1 VSTAGVEQPRR
12 AARRLDYRARARVGL
27 VARYAVL
34 VVWLLVCTLPVVVL
48 VMASLKDTALFQS
61 IPQIMSP
68 TGFSLENYERS
79 FRQGNY
85 LHFLRNS
92 MIISFSA
99 LFVVL
104 LVCTPMAYGITK
116 LASPRTRGALVFLVL
131 STRFLPYVVLALPLY
146 LFFARIGLSGT
157 LGAVILAHLAMQMP
171 FIVWLMLGF
180 FAGIP
185 REVEEAAVID
195 GCSPFGVFW
204 RICIPMV
211 LPGLNAAAILA
222 FIISYNEFLFAFFL
236 AGYDAQPLTVGIT
249 RFLGGADAGAQ
260 YGVIAAYGS
269 LIILPIILFALIVN
283 RYIVSGLTQG
293 AVKG

>member
-1 VSTAGVEQPRR
+1 MAICVM
-12 AARRLDYRARARVGL
+12 
-27 VARYAVL
+27 
-34 VVWLLVCTLPVVVL
+34 PVVVL

-61 IPQIMSP
+61 VPQILSFANF
-68 TGFSLENYERS
+68 TLENFERS

-92 MIISFSA
+92 LIISFSA

-104 LVCTPMAYGITK
+104 IVCTPMAYGITK
-116 LASPRTRGALVFLVL
+116 LASPRTRNLILFGVL
-131 STRFLPYVVLALPLY
+131 ATRFLPYVVLALPMY
-146 LFFARIGLSGT
+146 LFFARIGLQGT
-157 LGAVILAHLAMQMP
+157 IVGVVLAHLAMQMP

-185 REVEEAAVID
+185 NEVEEAAVID
-195 GCSPFGVFW
+195 GASPFGVFW
-204 RICIPMV
+204 RICLPMV
-211 LPGLNAAAILA
+211 LPGLNASAILA

-249 RFLGGADAGAQ
+249 RFAGGADVGAQ
-260 YGVIAAYGS
+260 YGVIAAYGT
-269 LIILPIILFALIVN
+269 LIILPIIVFALVVN

>member
-1 VSTAGVEQPRR
+1 MRQGAG
-12 AARRLDYRARARVGL
+12 LGL
-27 VARYAVL
+27 RYAVL
-34 VVWLLVCTLPVVVL
+34 IGWMAVCVLPVVIM
-48 VMASLKDTALFQS
+48 VMASLKDTALFQT
-61 IPQIMSP
+61 IPQVLSLQ
-68 TGFSLENYERS
+68 GFTLENFERS

-99 LFVVL
+99 LIVVL
-104 LVCTPMAYGITK
+104 VVCTPMAYGITK
-116 LASPRTRGALVFLVL
+116 LTSARSRNALVFAVL
-131 STRFLPYVVLALPLY
+131 STRFLPYVVLALPMY
-146 LFFARIGLSGT
+146 LFFTRIGLTGT
-157 LGAVILAHLAMQMP
+157 IVGVVLAHLAMQMP

-185 REVEEAAVID
+185 TEVEEAAVID
-195 GCSPFGVFW
+195 GASPFGVFW
-204 RICIPMV
+204 RICLPMV

-236 AGYDAQPLTVGIT
+236 AGYQAQPLTVGIT
-249 RFLGGADAGAQ
+249 RFVGGADVGAQ
-260 YGVIAAYGS
+260 YGVVAAYGT
-269 LIILPIILFALIVN
+269 LIILPIIVFALIVN

>member
-1 VSTAGVEQPRR
+1 MAAIR
-12 AARRLDYRARARVGL
+12 ATSVTERGGL
-27 VARYAVL
+27 AVRYL
-34 VVWLLVCTLPVVVL
+34 FLFGWLLICVAPVVVM
-48 VMASLKDTALFQS
+48 VMGSLKDSSLFQS
-61 IPQIMSP
+61 IPQLFSWD
-68 TGFSLENYERS
+68 GFTWANYERS

-85 LHFLRNS
+85 AHFLRNS

-104 LVCTPMAYGITK
+104 VVCTPMAYGITK
-116 LASPRTRGALVFLVL
+116 LVSPRARNAIVFSVL
-131 STRFLPYVVLALPLY
+131 ATRFLPYVVLALPMY
-146 LFFARIGLSGT
+146 LFFARVGLTGT
-157 LGAVILAHLAMQMP
+157 LVGVVLAHLAMQMP

-185 REVEEAAVID
+185 PEVEEAAVID
-195 GCSPFGVFW
+195 GASPFGVFW
-204 RICIPMV
+204 RICLPMV

-236 AGYDAQPLTVGIT
+236 AGYEAQPLTVGIT
-249 RFLGGADAGAQ
+249 RFVGGTDVGAQ
-260 YGVIAAYGS
+260 YGVVAAYGT
-269 LIILPIILFALIVN
+269 LIILPIIVFALIVN

>member
-1 VSTAGVEQPRR
+1 VLAGRWQENG
-12 AARRLDYRARARVGL
+12 GL
-27 VARYAVL
+27 AVRYAFL
-34 VVWLLVCTLPVVVL
+34 VFWLLVSVLPVVVL

-61 IPQIMSP
+61 IPEVLSFR
-68 TGFSLENYERS
+68 GFTLDNYERS

-85 LHFLRNS
+85 LFFLRNS

-99 LFVVL
+99 LVVVL
-104 LVCTPMAYGITK
+104 VTCVPMAYGITK
-116 LASPRTRGALVFLVL
+116 LVSDRSRGTLVFMVL
-131 STRFLPYVVLALPLY
+131 STRFLPYVVLALPMY

-157 LGAVILAHLAMQMP
+157 LIGVILAHLAMQMP

-195 GCSPFGVFW
+195 GCTPFQVFW
-204 RICIPMV
+204 KVCIPMV
-211 LPGLNAAAILA
+211 LPGLNASAILA

-249 RFLGGADAGAQ
+249 RFIGGADVGAQ
-260 YGVIAAYGS
+260 YGVVAAYGS
-269 LIILPIILFALIVN
+269 LIILPIIVFALIVN

>member
-1 VSTAGVEQPRR
+1 VRALLVGTDRR
-12 AARRLDYRARARVGL
+12 GGGPGGL
-27 VARYAVL
+27 ALRYLFL
-34 VVWLLVCTLPVVVL
+34 VFWLLVCVMPVLVL

-61 IPQIMSP
+61 IPEVLSL
-68 TGFSLENYERS
+68 TGFTMENYERS

-99 LFVVL
+99 LTVVL
-104 LVCTPMAYGITK
+104 MVCTPMAYGITK
-116 LASPRTRGALVFLVL
+116 LVSARSRGLLVFLVL

-146 LFFARIGLSGT
+146 LFFARIGLTGT
-157 LGAVILAHLAMQMP
+157 LVGVILAHLAMQMP

-185 REVEEAAVID
+185 GEVEEAAVID

-204 RICIPMV
+204 RIALPMA

-249 RFLGGADAGAQ
+249 RFVGGADVGAQ

-269 LIILPIILFALIVN
+269 LIILPIILFALLVN

>member
-1 VSTAGVEQPRR
+1 MHSAG
-12 AARRLDYRARARVGL
+12 ARRFRQGAGL
-27 VARYAVL
+27 GLRYAVL
-34 VVWLLVCTLPVVVL
+34 IGWTAVCVLPVL
-48 VMASLKDTALFQS
+48 IMVMASLKDTALFQT
-61 IPQIMSP
+61 IPQVLSLQ
-68 TGFSLENYERS
+68 GFTLENFERS

-104 LVCTPMAYGITK
+104 VVCTPMAYGITK
-116 LASPRTRGALVFLVL
+116 LTSPRARNALVFAVL
-131 STRFLPYVVLALPLY
+131 STRFLPYVVLALPMY
-146 LFFARIGLSGT
+146 LFFARIGLTGT
-157 LGAVILAHLAMQMP
+157 IVGVVLAHLAMQMP

-185 REVEEAAVID
+185 TEVEEAAVID
-195 GCSPFGVFW
+195 GASPFGVFW
-204 RICIPMV
+204 RICLPMV

-236 AGYDAQPLTVGIT
+236 AGYEAQPLTVGIT
-249 RFLGGADAGAQ
+249 RFVGGADVGAQ
-260 YGVIAAYGS
+260 YGVVAAYGT
-269 LIILPIILFALIVN
+269 LIILPIIIFALIVN

>member
-1 VSTAGVEQPRR
+1 MTARFLSHR
-12 AARRLDYRARARVGL
+12 NRKALLLAL
-27 VARYAVL
+27 RYAVL
-34 VVWLLVCTLPVVVL
+34 TLWLLICIVPVL
-48 VMASLKDTALFQS
+48 LLFLASIKDTSIFQS
-61 IPQIMSP
+61 IPELVAP
-68 TGFSLENYERS
+68 VGYTLANYEDA

-99 LFVVL
+99 LAIVL
-104 LVCTPMAYGITK
+104 IVCTPMAYGLTK
-116 LASPRTRGALVFLVL
+116 LASRRMRGAIIFFVL

-146 LFFARIGLSGT
+146 LLFLRIGLSGT
-157 LGAVILAHLAMQMP
+157 LYGVILAHLAMQIP

-180 FAGIP
+180 FSGVP

-195 GCSPFGVFW
+195 GCSPFQVFW
-204 RICIPMV
+204 LINIPMV

-236 AGYDAQPLTVGIT
+236 SGYDAQPLTVGIT
-249 RFLGGADAGAQ
+249 RFLGGAETGAQ
-260 YGVIAAYGS
+260 YGAIAAYGS
-269 LIILPIILFALIVN
+269 LVIVPIVIFSLVVN

>member
-1 VSTAGVEQPRR
+1 MTASF
-12 AARRLDYRARARVGL
+12 LSHRARKGWLLAL
-27 VARYAVL
+27 RYAVL
-34 VVWLLVCTLPVVVL
+34 TLWLLICIVPVAL
-48 VMASLKDTALFQS
+48 LFLASIKDTSIFQS
-61 IPQIMSP
+61 IPELVAPGSY
-68 TGFSLENYERS
+68 TLANYEDA

-99 LFVVL
+99 LAIVL
-104 LVCTPMAYGITK
+104 VVCTPMAYGLTK
-116 LASPRTRGALVFLVL
+116 LASQRMRGAIIFFVL

-146 LFFARIGLSGT
+146 LLFLRIGLSGT
-157 LGAVILAHLAMQMP
+157 LIGVILAHLAMQIP

-180 FAGIP
+180 FSSVP

-195 GCSPFGVFW
+195 GCSPFQVFW
-204 RICIPMV
+204 RINIPMV

-236 AGYDAQPLTVGIT
+236 SGYDAQPLTVGIT
-249 RFLGGADAGAQ
+249 RFLGGAETGAQ
-260 YGVIAAYGS
+260 YGAIAAYGS
-269 LIILPIILFALIVN
+269 LVIVPIVIFSLVVN

>member
-1 VSTAGVEQPRR
+1 MAGRWGERS
-12 AARRLDYRARARVGL
+12 GL
-27 VARYAVL
+27 AVRYL
-34 VVWLLVCTLPVVVL
+34 FLIIWLLVSVLPVVVL

-61 IPQIMSP
+61 IPQVLSL
-68 TGFSLENYERS
+68 TGFTLENYERS

-85 LHFLRNS
+85 LFFLRNS

-104 LVCTPMAYGITK
+104 VTCVPMAYGITK
-116 LASPRTRGALVFLVL
+116 LISARARGTLVFMVL
-131 STRFLPYVVLALPLY
+131 STRFLPYVVLALPMY

-157 LGAVILAHLAMQMP
+157 LVGVVLAHLAMQMP

-195 GCSPFGVFW
+195 GCSPFEVFW
-204 RICIPMV
+204 RINIPMV

-236 AGYDAQPLTVGIT
+236 AGYNAQPLTVGIT
-249 RFLGGADAGAQ
+249 RFIGGADVGAQ

-269 LIILPIILFALIVN
+269 LIILPIILFALVVN

>member
-1 VSTAGVEQPRR
+1 MSAPRIKRLGQHTGLGVR
-12 AARRLDYRARARVGL
+12 YL
-27 VARYAVL
+27 VLLGWMAVC
-34 VVWLLVCTLPVVVL
+34 VMPVVVMF
-48 VMASLKDTALFQS
+48 MASLKDTALFQT
-61 IPQIMSP
+61 IPQVLSFE
-68 TGFSLENYERS
+68 GFTFENFERS

-92 MIISFSA
+92 MLISFSA

-104 LVCTPMAYGITK
+104 VVCTPMAYGITK
-116 LASPRTRGALVFLVL
+116 LTSPRARNVLVFAVL
-131 STRFLPYVVLALPLY
+131 STRFLPYVVLALPMY
-146 LFFARIGLSGT
+146 LFFARIGLTGT
-157 LGAVILAHLAMQMP
+157 IVGVVLAHLAMQMP

-185 REVEEAAVID
+185 AEVEEAAVID
-195 GCSPFGVFW
+195 GASPFGVFW
-204 RICIPMV
+204 RICLPMV

-236 AGYDAQPLTVGIT
+236 AGYEAQPLTVGIT
-249 RFLGGADAGAQ
+249 RFVGGADVGAQ
-260 YGVIAAYGS
+260 YGVIAAYGT

>member
-1 VSTAGVEQPRR
+1 MRTTSAYKWRDAG
-12 AARRLDYRARARVGL
+12 GL
-27 VARYAVL
+27 ALRYAFL
-34 VVWLLVCTLPVVVL
+34 LAWLAVCVMPVVVL
-48 VMASLKDTALFQS
+48 VMGSLKDTALFQS
-61 IPQIMSP
+61 IPQVLSLR
-68 TGFSLENYERS
+68 GFTLENYVRS
-79 FRQGNY
+79 FQQGNY

-104 LVCTPMAYGITK
+104 IVCTPMAYGITK
-116 LASPRTRGALVFLVL
+116 LASPKTRNLIVFSVL
-131 STRFLPYVVLALPLY
+131 ATRFLPYVVLALPMY
-146 LFFARIGLSGT
+146 LFFARIGIQGT
-157 LGAVILAHLAMQMP
+157 VVGVVLAHLAMQMP

-185 REVEEAAVID
+185 HEVEEAAVID
-195 GCSPFGVFW
+195 GASPFGVFW
-204 RICIPMV
+204 RICLPMV
-211 LPGLNAAAILA
+211 LPGLNASAILA

-249 RFLGGADAGAQ
+249 RFVGGADVGAQ
-260 YGVIAAYGS
+260 YGVVAAYGT
-269 LIILPIILFALIVN
+269 LIILPIIVFALVVN